1 MANQDKKNKNLKKV
15 ATKPAKVNGV
25 ATLPKY
31 AQNDSAFTAPDLA
44 PKAKK
49 GGK

>member
-1 MANQDKKNKNLKKV
+1 MANQDKKNKNVKKV

-31 AQNDSAFTAPDLA
+31 AQNEGAFVAPILA
-44 PKAKK
+44 SKAKK